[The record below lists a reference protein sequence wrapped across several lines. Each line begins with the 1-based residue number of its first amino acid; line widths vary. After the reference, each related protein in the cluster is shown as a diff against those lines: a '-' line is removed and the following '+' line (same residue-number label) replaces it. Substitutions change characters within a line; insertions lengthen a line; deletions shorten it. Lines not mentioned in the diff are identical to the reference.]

1 MFTQDVVNILRRKGW
16 SCRSRKSSL
25 KKGCTVGGARKRLS
39 ILTHSE
45 LVDGAIP
52 IYLIQVKGHVLL
64 LNALGTTVVDTDQR
78 AADRRKIVKIFKVTR
93 MN

>member
-25 KKGCTVGGARKRLS
+25 PTGCTVGGARKRLS
-39 ILTHSE
+39 ILTHNE
-45 LVDGAIP
+45 LVDGVIP
-52 IYLIQVKGHVLL
+52 TYLVQVKGHVLL

-78 AADRRKIVKIFKVTR
+78 AADRRKIVKIFKVTK
-93 MN
+93 MG